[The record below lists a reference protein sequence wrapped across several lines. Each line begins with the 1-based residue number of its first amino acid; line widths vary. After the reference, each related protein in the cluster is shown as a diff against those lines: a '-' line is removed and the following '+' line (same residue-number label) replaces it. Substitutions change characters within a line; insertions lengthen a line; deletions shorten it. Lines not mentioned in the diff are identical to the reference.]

1 MYKRQALLRSAS
13 LEVLAEVDPRIRSIF
28 VNKGLIV
35 SADVKAPVS
44 NGSPLVGADPQSG
57 RDLTVNQI
65 RTINQ
70 PVISSV
76 NKTEADENETRKKK
90 SSAAFVK

>member
-1 MYKRQALLRSAS
+1 MLFRS
-13 LEVLAEVDPRIRSIF
+13 
-28 VNKGLIV
+28 
-35 SADVKAPVS
+35 DVKAPVS
-44 NGSPLVGADPQSG
+44 NGSPLVGADHQSG
-57 RDLTVNQI
+57 KDLAVNQI